1 MNVLEAE
8 TNAESWICLFC
19 SAPCRRV
26 IFGIPY
32 TLSSAIFCPR
42 FIDAL
47 PQLMTRVP
55 SSVLLRNSH
64 SGPRVVAGLNIYHH
78 GQQSLSSLGP
88 GRRFQLSFPSS
99 GVSLGPA
106 WQEVP
111 VDFSLFWEQ
120 TFPWKIRFIKYL
132 PRSSIRVH
140 IWGTAVQAWTG
151 ASSNWISTVEIG
163 FKLDPVS
170 GGKLSHLF

>member
-1 MNVLEAE
+1 MVSQLKRLSVSNLKIKLLAFPAQKNVLEAE

-55 SSVLLRNSH
+55 SSVLLQNSH
-64 SGPRVVAGLNIYHH
+64 SGPGLNIYHH

-132 PRSSIRVH
+132 PRSSIYGEQQFRP
-140 IWGTAVQAWTG
+140 GLEPAQ
-151 ASSNWISTVEIG
+151 IG
-163 FKLDPVS
+163 FQL
-170 GGKLSHLF
+170 